1 MTLGER
7 ISALRNQHNMSQGDL
22 AERMKVSRQSVSK
35 WETDTSVPELD
46 KLIQLSDVF
55 HITLDDLVKGR
66 TPEEQEAAEKADG
79 FVFERTAPPVGTQTI
94 LGFLFLGIGLL
105 CGVLSWIWD
114 WALLVIGGY
123 LILCGAICLLV
134 KRRAGLWIGWVTL
147 VLILCFL
154 ARLTGVPV
162 LAVFRPAFYQQ
173 GIALPQI
180 LSIAFWIAAAGLL
193 AATVRSFRKK
203 K

>member
-79 FVFERTAPPVGTQTI
+79 FVCERTAPPVDTQTI
-94 LGFLFLGIGLL
+94 LGFLFLGIGML